1 MSIIFDGHYRVKH
14 RTWLLEVLRLH
25 FEEKLPCIE
34 AGRRLGILKTTQRV
48 PDQRHA
54 GRINSSGLGK
64 TGFAGQGMDNPWQMK
79 RERLSPRYTT
89 CLGELPVVK

>member
-1 MSIIFDGHYRVKH
+1 M
-14 RTWLLEVLRLH
+14 
-25 FEEKLPCIE
+25 
-34 AGRRLGILKTTQRV
+34 
-48 PDQRHA
+48 
-54 GRINSSGLGK
+54 NSSGLGK